1 MITFI
6 TFNQLHI
13 NLYNFLVK
21 HGNILK
27 LPWFWTGNH
36 CFGVCFIKYYP
47 DLKQ

>member
-27 LPWFWTGNH
+27 LPWFWTL
-36 CFGVCFIKYYP
+36 VTIVLVYA
-47 DLKQ
+47 L